1 MNQDVYTI
9 QLIDKLKKNRHVQSF
24 LRKNN
29 LDENFLIKNSDYFE
43 SWLQRLK
50 KCEGCQ
56 GLDYCRQKIN
66 GCVKSIY
73 MDHGYIEEAFMPCRY
88 KKRENKEL
96 SFVKNYRFSHL
107 SNEEYSIDYQKI
119 DVQREDEAFIHAYT
133 MVGKSFDSEKGIFLF
148 GQPGTGKTYLSI
160 ACANYY
166 AKEGKRVSFVKV
178 PQLIQECKDAMS
190 DYEYQATILSHLKF
204 SEILFL
210 DDIGSESI
218 SMWTRDSILF
228 PALNYRMDHG
238 LKTYFTSNYTWDE
251 LEQQYFIKGKDDNH
265 VSSIR
270 FMERVKSLSL
280 DVPMLG
286 KSRR

>member
-1 MNQDVYTI
+1 M
-9 QLIDKLKKNRHVQSF
+9 S
-24 LRKNN
+24 
-29 LDENFLIKNSDYFE
+29 E
-43 SWLQRLK
+43 
-50 KCEGCQ
+50 
-56 GLDYCRQKIN
+56 
-66 GCVKSIY
+66 
-73 MDHGYIEEAFMPCRY
+73 
-88 KKRENKEL
+88 ENKEL

-210 DDIGSESI
+210 DDIGSETVSEFV
-218 SMWTRDSILF
+218 RDDILF
-228 PALNYRMDHG
+228 RILDYR
-238 LKTYFTSNYTWDE
+238 LENKLTTIFTSNLNKEE
-251 LEQQYFIKGKDDNH
+251 LEKHYRYDRNDKSNAMNAKRLMERIDILTETVVLTGKD
-265 VSSIR
+265 
-270 FMERVKSLSL
+270 L
-280 DVPMLG
+280 
-286 KSRR
+286 RR